1 MSTTALID
9 YAKYDSYKDSGI
21 NELGQIPERWELLSN
36 KHIFSIKSSRVGKK
50 SEDYDLLSLTL
61 KGIVKRDMENPQGK
75 FPAEFDTYQEVKAG
89 DFVFCLFDVEETP
102 RTVGLSEFDGMIT
115 GAYTVLEVSPDF
127 DKTFIYYFYLN
138 LDNEK
143 KLKPLYRGL
152 RNTIPKDWFMSY
164 KTFIPTYKEQI
175 AIANF
180 LDQKTIQIDQAI
192 NLKQRQIE
200 QLNEYKQIVIQNVV
214 TKGLDANAKMK
225 NSGIDWLGDIPEAWE
240 IKKLKFLTSKI
251 GSGVTPSGGGTTYI
265 DNGVPLLRSQNIH
278 FDRISLDN
286 VARISEFVHNSM
298 GNSKVQKGDVL
309 LNITGGSLG
318 RCYYNSLDI
327 ELNVNQ
333 HVCIIR
339 PNEKVDSVFLNYL
352 LASNIGQQQIWFFQQ
367 GGGREG
373 LNFQNLKN
381 FDFPLPS
388 KSEQLVLV
396 KYIDEQVNVI
406 NRAMNSQKEQ
416 IERLKEYKTIL
427 INQAVTGKIKVC

>member
-1 MSTTALID
+1 MSTKALID

-192 NLKQRQIE
+192 NLKQQQIAK
-200 QLNEYKQIVIQNVV
+200 LNEYKQITIQNAV

-225 NSGIDWLGDIPEAWE
+225 DSGIDWIDEIPENWVT
-240 IKKLKFLTSKI
+240 KRLKYLVKIRKRIIGYEGVNVLSITQNGVKVKDITSGEGQLAMDYSKYQIVNVGDFAMNHMDLLTGYVDISKFDGVVSPDYRVFTNETDLLTSNYLINILRMGYKQKI
-251 GSGVTPSGGGTTYI
+251 FYKYGQGV
-265 DNGVPLLRSQNIH
+265 
-278 FDRISLDN
+278 
-286 VARISEFVHNSM
+286 SM
-298 GNSKVQKGDVL
+298 
-309 LNITGGSLG
+309 LG
-318 RCYYNSLDI
+318 RWRLPADNFNNFSIPIPSIAEQNEITKFIDIKIAEIDSAI
-327 ELNVNQ
+327 ELE
-333 HVCIIR
+333 R
-339 PNEKVDSVFLNYL
+339 
-352 LASNIGQQQIWFFQQ
+352 QQI
-367 GGGREG
+367 
-373 LNFQNLKN
+373 
-381 FDFPLPS
+381 
-388 KSEQLVLV
+388 EQ
-396 KYIDEQVNVI
+396 
-406 NRAMNSQKEQ
+406 
-416 IERLKEYKTIL
+416 LKEYKTIL

>member
-1 MSTTALID
+1 MSTKALID

-143 KLKPLYRGL
+143 MLKPLYRGL

-192 NLKQRQIE
+192 NLKQQQIAK
-200 QLNEYKQIVIQNVV
+200 LNEYKQITIQNAV

-225 NSGIDWLGDIPEAWE
+225 DSGIDWIDEIPENWVT
-240 IKKLKFLTSKI
+240 KRLKYLVKIRKRIIGYEGVNVLSITQNGVKVKDITSGEGQLAMDYSKYQIVNVGDFAMNHMDLLTGYVDISKFDGVVSPDYRVFTNETDLLTSNYLINILRMGYKQKI
-251 GSGVTPSGGGTTYI
+251 FYKYGQGV
-265 DNGVPLLRSQNIH
+265 
-278 FDRISLDN
+278 
-286 VARISEFVHNSM
+286 SM
-298 GNSKVQKGDVL
+298 
-309 LNITGGSLG
+309 LG
-318 RCYYNSLDI
+318 RWRLPADNFNNFSIPIPSIAEQNEITKFIDIKIAEIDSAI
-327 ELNVNQ
+327 ELE
-333 HVCIIR
+333 R
-339 PNEKVDSVFLNYL
+339 
-352 LASNIGQQQIWFFQQ
+352 QQI
-367 GGGREG
+367 
-373 LNFQNLKN
+373 
-381 FDFPLPS
+381 
-388 KSEQLVLV
+388 EQ
-396 KYIDEQVNVI
+396 
-406 NRAMNSQKEQ
+406 
-416 IERLKEYKTIL
+416 LKEYKTIL